1 MDKNILPHWKKLEA
15 HSDRIFSQ
23 LEKYSEAILQKQP
36 DAHAWSVSQ
45 NVAHLILTERKSLD
59 YMQKKLSHTDMSSAK
74 KAGLGTLFRLWA
86 LRTAF
91 ALPGLKFKAPSYIEP
106 IAVKD
111 LKSMQIEWVKL
122 RQEYK
127 NFLEKLP
134 PAWLDAELWNHQR
147 AGKMSVKQ
155 MLIFFTDHVDRHARQ
170 IERTLKQVRHK

>member
-15 HSDRIFSQ
+15 HSDRIFSH
-23 LEKYSEAILQKQP
+23 LEKYPEDILQKQP
-36 DAHAWSVSQ
+36 DAHAWSASQ
-45 NVAHLILTERKSLD
+45 NVAHLIVTERKSLD
-59 YMQKKLSHTDMSSAK
+59 YMQKKLNHTDMTSAQ
-74 KAGLGTLFRLWA
+74 KAGLRSLFRFWA

-111 LKSMQIEWVKL
+111 LKSLQNDWAEL

-127 NFLEKLP
+127 SFLEKLP
-134 PAWLDAELWNHQR
+134 PNWVDAELWKHQS

-170 IERTLKQVRHK
+170 IERTLKQVEH